1 MTGSAARARHAS
13 INRHDKGRALS
24 KTTAGLAVALL
35 AVLTATEAGA
45 AGLPRLQQNGRAI
58 QLMVDGAPYIALN
71 GELHNSSPSS
81 PAYMAPIW
89 DRLAKNGVRTVI
101 GAASWELVEPEE
113 GRYDFT
119 AVDDQ
124 IRQAH
129 VHGMR
134 LMLIWFGAYKN
145 AESSYAPSWVR
156 RDLTRF
162 PRAQR
167 DPAAESKG
175 IAAFLN
181 GPVLS
186 VFGDPLVRSDA
197 RAFAALMR
205 HVRQVDRDQTVIM
218 VQVENEVGM
227 VGDSRDRSPLANA
240 AWDKPVPPALM
251 AYLAAHRADLRPG
264 LLEAW
269 GRQGFR
275 RAGTWAEVFG
285 TDSAADE
292 IFMAWGFGRYVETV
306 AKAGAAEYPL
316 PMYTNAWLGPQPG
329 ASNPGDYPS
338 GGPVARMMDVWKAA
352 APTLALLAPDIYVDD
367 FGGTLGDF
375 HRSNNPVFIPEAR
388 FDAGNL
394 FVALGQYDAIS
405 FSPFGIEDGAED
417 SEVFQAYRVLNEM
430 TGLVADAQ
438 RDGRVRGFKVA
449 AGARQLE
456 KLGGYDLAI
465 SQQRGTLGAFGP
477 GTGSAE
483 QAKASGYGLVINSG
497 PDEFLIVGRAV
508 SIAFTAPDAKVE
520 IDSAQQGVFK
530 DGRWTPGRTLNG
542 DERFFLFPGDSL
554 RIVRV
559 KLLRRS
565 PNG

>member
-1 MTGSAARARHAS
+1 MKAAS
-13 INRHDKGRALS
+13 C
-24 KTTAGLAVALL
+24 LAATLLVAF
-35 AVLTATEAGA
+35 TATATGA
-45 AGLPRLQQNGRAI
+45 TELPHLQQNGRAI
-58 QLMVDGAPYIALN
+58 QLMVDGAPYIALS

-129 VHGMR
+129 AHGMR

-156 RDLTRF
+156 RDATRF

-167 DPAAESKG
+167 DPAAKSKG

-186 VFGDPLVRSDA
+186 VFSDALVRTDA

-205 HVRQVDRDQTVIM
+205 HVKQVDRDQTVIM
-218 VQVENEVGM
+218 VQVENEVGLL
-227 VGDSRDRSPLANA
+227 GDSRDRSPLANA
-240 AWDKPVPPALM
+240 AWSRPVPAELM
-251 AYLAAHRADLRPG
+251 AYLTAHRAELRPA
-264 LLEAW
+264 LLETW

-275 RAGTWAEVFG
+275 PAGTWAEVFG
-285 TDSAADE
+285 VDNAAEE

-316 PMYTNAWLGPQPG
+316 PMYANAWLGPQPN
-329 ASNPGDYPS
+329 AANPGDYPS

-367 FGGTLGDF
+367 FDGTLSDF
-375 HRSNNPVFIPEAR
+375 HRPNNPVFIPEAR

-394 FVALGQYDAIS
+394 FMALGQHDAIS

-417 SEVFQAYRVLNEM
+417 SEVFQAYRVLSEM
-430 TGLVADAQ
+430 TGVVANAQ
-438 RDGRVRGFKVA
+438 RDGGIRGFKVA
-449 AGARQLE
+449 SGARQQE

-520 IDSAQQGVFK
+520 IDSAQEGVFK

-542 DERFFLFPGDSL
+542 DERFFLFPSDSL

-565 PNG
+565 PNS

>member
-1 MTGSAARARHAS
+1 MKVAARF
-13 INRHDKGRALS
+13 
-24 KTTAGLAVALL
+24 
-35 AVLTATEAGA
+35 TATVLA
-45 AGLPRLQQNGRAI
+45 ALAATATAAAEPPHLQQNGRAI

-113 GRYDFT
+113 GRYDFA

-129 VHGMR
+129 AHGMR

-156 RDLTRF
+156 RDVTRF
-162 PRAQR
+162 PRAER
-167 DPAAESKG
+167 DPTAKSKG

-186 VFGDPLVRSDA
+186 VFSDTLLRSDA
-197 RAFAALMR
+197 RAFAALMG
-205 HVRQVDRDQTVIM
+205 HIKQVDRDQTVIV

-240 AWDKPVPPALM
+240 AWNKPVPAALTS
-251 AYLAAHRADLRPG
+251 YLAAHRADLRPG
-264 LLEAW
+264 LQEAW

-275 RAGTWAEVFG
+275 RTGTWAEVFG

-292 IFMAWGFGRYVETV
+292 IFMAWAFGRYVETV

-316 PMYTNAWLGPQPG
+316 PMYANAWLGPQPG

-367 FGGTLGDF
+367 FSGTLSDF
-375 HRSNNPVFIPEAR
+375 HRTNNPVFVPEAR

-417 SEVFQAYRVLNEM
+417 NEVFQAYRLLNEM

-438 RDGRVRGFKVA
+438 RDGRIRGFKVA

-483 QAKASGYGLVINSG
+483 QAKASGYGLVVNSG

-508 SIAFTAPDAKVE
+508 SIAFTAPNAKVE
-520 IDSAQQGVFK
+520 IDSAQEGEFK

>member
-1 MTGSAARARHAS
+1 MKAAARF
-13 INRHDKGRALS
+13 
-24 KTTAGLAVALL
+24 TAALL
-35 AVLTATEAGA
+35 AILAATATA
-45 AGLPRLQQNGRAI
+45 AAESPHLQQNGRAI
-58 QLMVDGAPYIALN
+58 QLMVDGAPYIALS

-81 PAYMAPIW
+81 PTYMAPIW
-89 DRLAKNGVRTVI
+89 DHLAKSGVRTVI

-113 GRYDFT
+113 GRYDFS

-124 IRQAH
+124 IQQARA
-129 VHGMR
+129 HGMR

-156 RDLTRF
+156 RDETRF

-167 DPAAESKG
+167 DPAAKSKG
-175 IAAFLN
+175 IAAFLS

-186 VFGDPLVRSDA
+186 VFSDTLARTDA

-205 HVRQVDRDQTVIM
+205 HIKQVDRDQTVIM

-227 VGDSRDRSPLANA
+227 VGDSRDRSPLARA
-240 AWDKPVPPALM
+240 AWDKPVPAALTN
-251 AYLAAHRADLRPG
+251 YLATHRSDLRPG

-269 GRQGFR
+269 QRQGFR
-275 RAGTWAEVFG
+275 RTGTWADVFG
-285 TDSAADE
+285 TDSVADE

-306 AKAGAAEYPL
+306 AKAGAAEYSL
-316 PMYTNAWLGPQPG
+316 PMYANAWLGPQPG

-352 APTLALLAPDIYVDD
+352 APTLALVAPDIYIDD
-367 FGGTLGDF
+367 FGGTLSDF
-375 HRSNNPVFIPEAR
+375 HRPNNPVFIPEAR

-394 FVALGQYDAIS
+394 FLALGQYDAIS
-405 FSPFGIEDGAED
+405 FSPFGVEDGAED
-417 SEVFQAYRVLNEM
+417 DEVFQAYRLLNEM
-430 TGLVADAQ
+430 TDLVADAQ
-438 RDGRVRGFKVA
+438 RDGRIRGFKVA
-449 AGARQLE
+449 AGARQVE

-483 QAKASGYGLVINSG
+483 QSKANGYGLVINVSPG
-497 PDEFLIVGRAV
+497 EFLVVGRAI

-520 IDSAQQGVFK
+520 IDSAQEGAFK
-530 DGRWTPGRTLNG
+530 GGRWTAGRTLNG
-542 DERFFLFPGDSL
+542 DERFFLFPGDRL

-559 KLLRRS
+559 KLLRR
-565 PNG
+565 